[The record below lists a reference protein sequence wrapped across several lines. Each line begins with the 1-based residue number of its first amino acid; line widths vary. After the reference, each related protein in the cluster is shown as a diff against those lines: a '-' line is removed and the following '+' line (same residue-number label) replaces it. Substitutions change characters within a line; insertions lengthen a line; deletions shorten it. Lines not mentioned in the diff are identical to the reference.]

1 MILYT
6 GSQIETE
13 WDLNCLF
20 VYAEKNADSNWVF
33 PKSRQLKRP
42 KSKCH
47 LIFFEITRTFSTSF
61 SGTVSSFH
69 QLWICHR
76 DAEAATTSL
85 NLTLNILDK
94 TLVLLIL

>member
-20 VYAEKNADSNWVF
+20 VYAEK
-33 PKSRQLKRP
+33 
-42 KSKCH
+42 
-47 LIFFEITRTFSTSF
+47 T
-61 SGTVSSFH
+61 
-69 QLWICHR
+69 
-76 DAEAATTSL
+76 L
-85 NLTLNILDK
+85 NFTLNILDK